1 MARRPLRSLGSLH
14 GRVVHSR
21 RVRVLAR
28 HLAELIPGGHSV
40 LDVGCGDGLIDRL
53 ILDRRPDL
61 RICGAD
67 PLIRPESHIP
77 VVPFDGRR
85 LPFTDRSWDTV
96 LFCDVLHHTERP
108 LELIM
113 EAVRVARHSILIK
126 DHSVEGCLARPALRF
141 MDFVGNAPHGI
152 ALAFNYFTP
161 AQWEDAYRATG
172 LVPLEVRRKLG
183 LYPSW
188 AEPFFGRSLHFVAI
202 YNIHR
207 DEGE

>member
-1 MARRPLRSLGSLH
+1 MAWPLRSLGSLH

-21 RVRVLAR
+21 RVRVLAA
-28 HLAELIPGGHSV
+28 HFAELIPSGHSV

-67 PLIRPESHIP
+67 PLIRRGAHIP
-77 VVPFDGRR
+77 VVQFDGGR

-108 LELIM
+108 VALLR
-113 EAVRVARHSILIK
+113 EAVRVSRHSILIK
-126 DHSVEGCLARPALRF
+126 DHSVEGWLARPTLRF
-141 MDFVGNAPHGI
+141 MDVVGNAPHGV
-152 ALAFNYFTP
+152 ALTFNYFTP
-161 AQWEDAYRATG
+161 GQWQDAYRATG
-172 LVPLEVRRKLG
+172 LVPLEVRRNLG

-188 AEPFFGRSLHFVAI
+188 VDPVFGRSLHFAAI
-202 YNIHR
+202 YDIRR
-207 DEGE
+207 DVQA